1 MSKITIGVDEVGCGA
16 LAGPLVVAATAFLPG
31 TECVAAVYQGLR
43 GDKILTVGDSKSF
56 KNETHRAVLARAVAD
71 KALAMCVIERTNKE
85 IDARL
90 LYVVF
95 PETIGL
101 VIVRVVE
108 ELFHRKL
115 IQAPTDVAVL
125 IDGDIR
131 VPADLPYPYKTIVDG
146 DKTVWQIGAA
156 SIVAKVRRD
165 ERMAQLAEKYPDYEF
180 EKNKGYPVPAHK
192 KLLAQHGPS
201 PVHRK
206 TFKPVLDMLPLAEG
220 FEQ

>member
-31 TECVAAVYQGLR
+31 TECVTAVYQGLR
-43 GDKILTVGDSKSF
+43 GDKVLTVADSKSF
-56 KNETHRAVLARAVAD
+56 KNENHRSVLAKAITD
-71 KALAMCVIERTNKE
+71 KALAMCIIERTSKE

-90 LYVVF
+90 LYTVF

-115 IQAPTDVAVL
+115 IQAPTDVDVL

-131 VPADLPYPYKTIVDG
+131 VPENLPYTYRTIIDG
-146 DKTVWQIGAA
+146 DKKVWQIGAA

-165 ERMAQLAEKYPDYEF
+165 ERMEQLAEKYPDYEF
-180 EKNKGYPVPAHK
+180 EKNKGYPVPTHK
-192 KLLAQHGPS
+192 KLLAKHGPS

-206 TFKPVLDMLPLAEG
+206 TFRPVLEMLPLPEG